1 MKAVFTYD
9 NNRLTIALSGE
20 LDHPGARDIMDKI
33 MNKIDD
39 TLPRDCHI
47 DMGKVS
53 FMDSSGIAIVLKAYK
68 KVNAI
73 GGRLWVENVQKQP
86 MHVFDTA
93 GIDRI
98 IGISATV

>member
-1 MKAVFTYD
+1 
-9 NNRLTIALSGE
+9 
-20 LDHPGARDIMDKI
+20 
-33 MNKIDD
+33 
-39 TLPRDCHI
+39 
-47 DMGKVS
+47 
-53 FMDSSGIAIVLKAYK
+53 MDSSGIAIVLKAYK

-86 MHVFDTA
+86 MHVFDAA